1 MFLIKHLTYCTFK
14 SLTAD
19 VSHPTVPGLRLYTF
33 HFIERSKFFPAKSL
47 SSVLVNLS
55 SIKFSRYSLNRSLI
69 LLSASS
75 ALNNYGPRHNV
86 VHSPVVLEEEEG
98 DKDREEEGNG
108 EVLVQRPHS
117 RAVKIERDEAKY
129 ELKQGLTESHTD
141 ALKELETTNNILFF
155 LLFNK
160 YKNNST
166 GEKNNIKSVKTHA
179 EKDTL
184 DAGTTRTQLGRIRV
198 DVSHV
203 TTRKPSRN
211 FPGVAPPAPQIQMI

>member
-14 SLTAD
+14 SLTARD

-33 HFIERSKFFPAKSL
+33 HFIERSKFCPAKSL

-155 LLFNK
+155 YFLI
-160 YKNNST
+160 
-166 GEKNNIKSVKTHA
+166 NIKITQQ
-179 EKDTL
+179 EKKKQQHKKCED
-184 DAGTTRTQLGRIRV
+184 
-198 DVSHV
+198 
-203 TTRKPSRN
+203 SR
-211 FPGVAPPAPQIQMI
+211 

>member
-1 MFLIKHLTYCTFK
+1 MIPVNFSVFLIKHLTYCTFK
-14 SLTAD
+14 SLTAGD

-33 HFIERSKFFPAKSL
+33 HFIKRSKFCPAKSL

-55 SIKFSRYSLNRSLI
+55 LIKFSRYSLNRSLI

-117 RAVKIERDEAKY
+117 RAVKIERDKTKY

-155 LLFNK
+155 NLLI
-160 YKNNST
+160 
-166 GEKNNIKSVKTHA
+166 NIKITQQKKTTTCVVWRL
-179 EKDTL
+179 TL
-184 DAGTTRTQLGRIRV
+184 RRT
-198 DVSHV
+198 H
-203 TTRKPSRN
+203 
-211 FPGVAPPAPQIQMI
+211 